1 MSDMLLALL
10 EHQVLCVL
18 TLVANGNLVSLST
31 ADLSSFS
38 VSRVAPAMILD
49 YRNLTIAFIYDRVFQ
64 FASITAMG
72 DVSIHFHARVH
83 KRCFSNGAFIENEGD
98 IPVLA
103 VLSDN
108 VNGAKI
114 LSTHLVDASR
124 KVMYPG
130 PWQLDSVD
138 SSSTWCFAPPLPV
151 NHQRRDMC

>member
-1 MSDMLLALL
+1 M
-10 EHQVLCVL
+10 
-18 TLVANGNLVSLST
+18 SLST

-98 IPVLA
+98 IPACCLRGRLVVCSLNRSA
-103 VLSDN
+103 GSC
-108 VNGAKI
+108 GAE
-114 LSTHLVDASR
+114 
-124 KVMYPG
+124 
-130 PWQLDSVD
+130 
-138 SSSTWCFAPPLPV
+138 
-151 NHQRRDMC
+151 